1 MVSDRNARV
10 AMIKPIRLYSLMLAG
25 LFAVNLAG
33 CASFGKCAPENCAGD
48 ASITADVREAIAEHP
63 ELGAPAA
70 LRVQTINGVVYL
82 NGQVDTEF
90 ERRNAESLV
99 SRVANVRDVVNSLDV
114 RNTGR

>member
-1 MVSDRNARV
+1 MT
-10 AMIKPIRLYSLMLAG
+10 MIKRIRLYPLMLAG
-25 LFAVNLAG
+25 LLAVNLPG

-48 ASITADVREAIAEHP
+48 AKITSDVRALIAEHP

-99 SRVANVRDVVNSLDV
+99 SRIANVKDVVNSLDV